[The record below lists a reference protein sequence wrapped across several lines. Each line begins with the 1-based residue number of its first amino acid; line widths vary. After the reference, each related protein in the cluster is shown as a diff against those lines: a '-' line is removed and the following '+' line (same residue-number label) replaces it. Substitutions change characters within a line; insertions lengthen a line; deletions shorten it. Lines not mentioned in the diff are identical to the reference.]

1 MRFQGFV
8 AEDKGVGLKGWLSG
22 PRHPRKP
29 TIQKLVPRDPHRIAV
44 LPMINI
50 SPDPA
55 DAYFADGLTEELIS
69 TLSKISELS
78 VISRTSVMRYRGLAR
93 AATEIGTELAVSAIL
108 EGSVRKAGEKL
119 RITTQ
124 LIDTQSD
131 KHLWS
136 ETYDREL
143 RDIFA
148 VQSDIATKIAR
159 SLRVAL
165 LKEDEEKIS
174 KKPTENMRAYA
185 LYLKGKTLLVSRTE
199 ADLKVAKELFESA
212 IALDPA
218 YAPAYSGL
226 ADAYLLLGD
235 YSSTISPST
244 ADRRAQELVSKA
256 LELNPDL
263 AEARATLGLL
273 LAQKYNFAGAEKE
286 LRRAISLNPSYSNA
300 HNWLGQFVLAEQ
312 GRYRECLEELSLAEL
327 ADPLSISVL
336 NNEFTWLLLFERNLE
351 QAALKLAKASQL
363 YPGHTTTRSG
373 NVLFHLATEN
383 YSRVIELSLEAIGHD
398 ESLRNN
404 ILLAWLVK
412 AYAALGNREEA
423 RRCLA
428 RLETLPEGTPYK
440 SVCLTLAHAGLGD
453 ANEFF
458 VWARRAIEEK
468 VMSLGHLRL
477 IDREVPGTGSIR
489 QDPRF
494 TDLFKKVGLEA

>member
-1 MRFQGFV
+1 MTD
-8 AEDKGVGLKGWLSG
+8 EKGVGLKGWLSG
-22 PRHPRKP
+22 PRRPRQP
-29 TIQKLVPRDPHRIAV
+29 AVSKLVPMDPHRIAV

-119 RITTQ
+119 RITAQ

-131 KHLWS
+131 MHLWS

-143 RDIFA
+143 RDVFA
-148 VQSDIATKIAR
+148 VQSDIAAKIAG

-165 LKEDEEKIS
+165 LKEDKEKIAR
-174 KKPTENMRAYA
+174 KPTDNMKAYA
-185 LYLKGKTLLVSRTE
+185 LYLKGRTLLVSRTE
-199 ADLKVAKELFESA
+199 AELKAAKELFESA
-212 IALDPA
+212 IALDPG
-218 YAPAYSGL
+218 YALAYSGL
-226 ADAYLLLGD
+226 ADAYILLGD
-235 YSSTISPST
+235 YSSAILPST
-244 ADRRAQELVSKA
+244 ANRQAREIVSKA

-273 LAQKYNFAGAEKE
+273 LAQECDFPAAENE

-336 NNEFTWLLLFERNLE
+336 HNEFTWLLLFERNLE

-363 YPGHTTTRSG
+363 YPGHTSIKSG

-383 YSRVIELSLEAIGHD
+383 YLRVIDLSLEDIKSDGKPT
-398 ESLRNN
+398 NF
-404 ILLAWLVK
+404 LLAWLVK
-412 AYAALGNREEA
+412 AYSATGNREEA
-423 RRCLA
+423 RKCLA
-428 RLETLPEGTPYK
+428 RLETLPEGTPYR
-440 SVCLTLAHAGLGD
+440 SVYLLLAYAGLGEV
-453 ANEFF
+453 NEFF
-458 VWARRAIEEK
+458 TWARRAIEEK
-468 VMSLGHLRL
+468 DISFGHLRL
-477 IDREVPGTGSIR
+477 IDREIPGTGSIR

-494 TDLFKKVGLEA
+494 TELFKKAGLKS